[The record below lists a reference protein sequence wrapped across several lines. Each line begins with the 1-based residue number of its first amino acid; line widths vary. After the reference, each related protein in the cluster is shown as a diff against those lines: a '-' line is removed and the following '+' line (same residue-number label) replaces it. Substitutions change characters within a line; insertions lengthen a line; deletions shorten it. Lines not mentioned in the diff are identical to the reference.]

1 MTEKDSRKE
10 LIAHLADLDET
21 YVLKAVRHLLDKGQD
36 PLDIIQDCEH
46 AMRLVGERYEKREYY
61 LSAFIMAGEIFRE
74 VMAISQPSM
83 EQRLVGNAS
92 GRILLGTVQG
102 DIHDIG
108 KDIAELALRC
118 YGFTVEDLGIDV
130 PPQKFVENIQNNPPD
145 IIGLSGLVTVA
156 YESMRETTRLIKENS
171 LSRKNAIPVIVGG
184 STLSEEICRFV
195 GADFWVTDA
204 MEGVRI
210 CQSIMQKTN
219 FNK

>member
-1 MTEKDSRKE
+1 MADKDNRKA
-10 LIAHLADLDET
+10 LISHLADLDET
-21 YVLKAVRHLLDKGQD
+21 YVLKAVRRLLDEGQD
-36 PLDIIQDCEH
+36 PVAIIQDCEH
-46 AMRLVGERYEKREYY
+46 AMRLVGERYERREYY
-61 LSAFIMAGEIFRE
+61 LSALIMAGEIFRE
-74 VMAISQPSM
+74 VMIISQPSM
-83 EQRLVGNAS
+83 EQRLVGNTS

-108 KDIAELALRC
+108 KDIVELALRC

-130 PPQKFVENIQNNPPD
+130 PPQNFLEHIQSNSPD

-156 YESMRETTRLIKENS
+156 YESMRETTQLLRGYT
-171 LSRKNAIPVIVGG
+171 IPGQTTIPIIIGG

-210 CQSIMQKTN
+210 CQRIMQKTN
-219 FNK
+219 HP